1 MRRKIVSSLLCM
13 MMMCTVCT
21 PTYADDSVTATTS
34 SAATEVVT
42 TESTAEAA
50 TTTTE
55 QKSVKKDNKKTKQTK
70 TKKSEKE
77 KKKTK
82 TKKSKEKKKD
92 SKKDKEKKTKKSNKK
107 DSSFVQAAPKKKITF
122 VVKKT
127 QGQLEKL
134 AKEKRDAAAQ
144 IKIKRSE
151 KKSYQKKLQLIQ
163 NFYDQWTYGA
173 FIGIQTSS
181 DQSLNN
187 LNDPADQMIQNLEKD
202 LNDQELQES
211 AMNYHFGL
219 QDQKN
224 ILLMMDSQDS
234 FDLQPIIEKKKE
246 SYQSST
252 QEIDQTIK
260 DLKISIQVADH
271 SMKLIEKKKSIVFDP
286 MDLLK
291 KSNLTKDK
299 AKKILKGTALEDCS
313 DYFIECEEKYGVNA
327 IGIMAIAV
335 HESAWGT
342 SRRAQEDHNLTGYGV
357 YSDSAKGINAPSKEE
372 NLLMTA
378 KLLKESY
385 LTKSGS
391 HYKGTSLMAVN
402 ESYCTSGDWAINVT
416 THAYTLMDRL

>member
-1 MRRKIVSSLLCM
+1 MRRKLVSSLLCM

-21 PTYADDSVTATTS
+21 PAYADEAVTADTSVT
-34 SAATEVVT
+34 TEVAT
-42 TESTAEAA
+42 TESTTATV
-50 TTTTE
+50 TTTAA
-55 QKSVKKDNKKTKQTK
+55 QKKVQKIDKKAKKTN
-70 TKKSEKE
+70 TKK
-77 KKKTK
+77 KKKK
-82 TKKSKEKKKD
+82 ASKN
-92 SKKDKEKKTKKSNKK
+92 SNKK
-107 DSSFVQAAPKKKITF
+107 DSSFVQEAPKKKITF

-134 AKEKRDAAAQ
+134 VKEKRAAADQ
-144 IKIKRSE
+144 IKEKKSE
-151 KKSYQKKLQLIQ
+151 KKEYQEKLQKIQ
-163 NFYDQWTYGA
+163 NFYTQWNYGSY
-173 FIGIQTSS
+173 IGIQTSS
-181 DQSLNN
+181 DQSLDN
-187 LNDPADQMIQNLEKD
+187 LNDPADQTIKQLADN
-202 LNDQELQES
+202 LNDTGLIQAS
-211 AMNYHFGL
+211 MNYHFGL

-224 ILLMMDSQDS
+224 ILIMMDSQDS
-234 FDLQPIIEKKKE
+234 IDLQPIIEKKKE
-246 SYQSST
+246 SYQSSI
-252 QEIDQTIK
+252 QSIDHKIR
-260 DLKISIQVADH
+260 DLKTSIQVADH
-271 SMKLIEKKKSIVFDP
+271 SMKLIENKKSIVFDP
-286 MDLLK
+286 MNLLK

-327 IGIMAIAV
+327 IGVMAIAV

-385 LTKSGS
+385 LTRSGS

>member
-1 MRRKIVSSLLCM
+1 MRRKLVSSLLCM

-21 PTYADDSVTATTS
+21 PAYADEAVTADTSVT
-34 SAATEVVT
+34 TEVAT
-42 TESTAEAA
+42 TESTTATVTTAA
-50 TTTTE
+50 A
-55 QKSVKKDNKKTKQTK
+55 QKKVQKIDKKAKKTN
-70 TKKSEKE
+70 TKK
-77 KKKTK
+77 KKKK
-82 TKKSKEKKKD
+82 ASKN
-92 SKKDKEKKTKKSNKK
+92 SNKK
-107 DSSFVQAAPKKKITF
+107 DSSFVQEAPKKKITF

-134 AKEKRDAAAQ
+134 VKEKRAAADQ
-144 IKIKRSE
+144 IKEKKSE
-151 KKSYQKKLQLIQ
+151 KKEYQEKLQKIQ
-163 NFYDQWTYGA
+163 NFYTQWNYGSY
-173 FIGIQTSS
+173 IGIQTSS
-181 DQSLNN
+181 DQSLDN
-187 LNDPADQMIQNLEKD
+187 LNDPADQTIKQLADN
-202 LNDQELQES
+202 LNDTGLIQAS
-211 AMNYHFGL
+211 MNYHFGL

-224 ILLMMDSQDS
+224 ILIMMDSQDS
-234 FDLQPIIEKKKE
+234 IDLQPIIEKKKE
-246 SYQSST
+246 SYQSSI
-252 QEIDQTIK
+252 QSIDQKIR
-260 DLKISIQVADH
+260 DLKTSIQVADH
-271 SMKLIEKKKSIVFDP
+271 SMKLIENKKSIVFDP
-286 MDLLK
+286 MNLLK

-327 IGIMAIAV
+327 IGVMAIAV

-385 LTKSGS
+385 LTRSGS

>member
-1 MRRKIVSSLLCM
+1 MRRKLVSSLLCM

-21 PTYADDSVTATTS
+21 PAYADEAVTADTSVT
-34 SAATEVVT
+34 TEVAT
-42 TESTAEAA
+42 TESTTATI
-50 TTTTE
+50 TTTAA
-55 QKSVKKDNKKTKQTK
+55 QKKVQKIDKKAKKTN
-70 TKKSEKE
+70 TKK
-77 KKKTK
+77 KKKK
-82 TKKSKEKKKD
+82 ASKN
-92 SKKDKEKKTKKSNKK
+92 SNKK
-107 DSSFVQAAPKKKITF
+107 DSSFVQEAPKKKITF

-134 AKEKRDAAAQ
+134 VKEKRAAADQ
-144 IKIKRSE
+144 IKEKKSE
-151 KKSYQKKLQLIQ
+151 KKEYQEKLQKIQ
-163 NFYDQWTYGA
+163 DFYTQWNYGSY
-173 FIGIQTSS
+173 IGIQTSS
-181 DQSLNN
+181 DQSLDN
-187 LNDPADQMIQNLEKD
+187 LNDLADQTIKQLADN
-202 LNDQELQES
+202 LNDTELIQAS
-211 AMNYHFGL
+211 MDYHFGL

-224 ILLMMDSQDS
+224 ILIMMDSQDS
-234 FDLQPIIEKKKE
+234 MDLQPIIEKKKE
-246 SYQSST
+246 SYQSSI
-252 QEIDQTIK
+252 QSIDQKIRN
-260 DLKISIQVADH
+260 LKTSIQVADH
-271 SMKLIEKKKSIVFDP
+271 SMKLIENKKSIVFDP
-286 MDLLK
+286 MNLLK

-327 IGIMAIAV
+327 IGVMAIAV

-385 LTKSGS
+385 LTKSGN

>member
-1 MRRKIVSSLLCM
+1 MRRKLVSSLLCM

-21 PTYADDSVTATTS
+21 PAYADETVTADTSVTTEV
-34 SAATEVVT
+34 AATESTTATVT
-42 TESTAEAA
+42 TTAA
-50 TTTTE
+50 
-55 QKSVKKDNKKTKQTK
+55 QKKVQKLDKKAKKTN
-70 TKKSEKE
+70 TKK
-77 KKKTK
+77 KKKK
-82 TKKSKEKKKD
+82 ANTKKSK
-92 SKKDKEKKTKKSNKK
+92 KEKKNSKEKKSSKNSNKK
-107 DSSFVQAAPKKKITF
+107 DSSFVQEAPKKKITF

-134 AKEKRDAAAQ
+134 AKEKRAAAEQ
-144 IKIKRSE
+144 IKEKKSE
-151 KKSYQKKLQLIQ
+151 KKGYQEKLQMIQ
-163 NFYDQWTYGA
+163 DFYTQWNYGSY
-173 FIGIQTSS
+173 IGIQTSS
-181 DQSLNN
+181 DQSLDN
-187 LNDPADQMIQNLEKD
+187 LNDLADQTIKQLADN
-202 LNDQELQES
+202 LNDTELIQTS
-211 AMNYHFGL
+211 MDYHFGL

-224 ILLMMDSQDS
+224 ILIMMDSQDS
-234 FDLQPIIEKKKE
+234 MDLQPIIEKKKE
-246 SYQSST
+246 SYQSSI
-252 QEIDQTIK
+252 QSIDQKIR
-260 DLKISIQVADH
+260 DLKTSIQVADH
-271 SMKLIEKKKSIVFDP
+271 SMKLIENKKSIVFDP
-286 MDLLK
+286 MNLLK

-327 IGIMAIAV
+327 IGVMAIAV

-391 HYKGTSLMAVN
+391 HYKGSSLMAVN

>member
-1 MRRKIVSSLLCM
+1 MRRKLVSSLLCM

-21 PTYADDSVTATTS
+21 PAYADEAVTADTSVT
-34 SAATEVVT
+34 TEVAT
-42 TESTAEAA
+42 TESTTATV
-50 TTTTE
+50 TTTAA
-55 QKSVKKDNKKTKQTK
+55 QKKVQKIDKKAKKTN
-70 TKKSEKE
+70 TKK
-77 KKKTK
+77 KKKK
-82 TKKSKEKKKD
+82 ASKN
-92 SKKDKEKKTKKSNKK
+92 SNKK
-107 DSSFVQAAPKKKITF
+107 DSSFVQEAPKKKITF

-134 AKEKRDAAAQ
+134 VKEKRAAADQ
-144 IKIKRSE
+144 IKEKKSE
-151 KKSYQKKLQLIQ
+151 KKEYQEKLQKIQ
-163 NFYDQWTYGA
+163 NFYTQWNYGSY
-173 FIGIQTSS
+173 IGIQTSS
-181 DQSLNN
+181 DQSLDN
-187 LNDPADQMIQNLEKD
+187 LNDSADQTIKQLADN
-202 LNDQELQES
+202 LNDTGLIQAS
-211 AMNYHFGL
+211 MNYHFGL

-224 ILLMMDSQDS
+224 ILIMMDSQDS
-234 FDLQPIIEKKKE
+234 IDLQPIIEKKKE
-246 SYQSST
+246 SYQSSI
-252 QEIDQTIK
+252 QSIDQKIR
-260 DLKISIQVADH
+260 DLKTSIQVADH
-271 SMKLIEKKKSIVFDP
+271 SMKLIENKKSIVFDP
-286 MDLLK
+286 MNLLK

-327 IGIMAIAV
+327 IGVMAIAV

-385 LTKSGS
+385 LTRSGS

>member
-1 MRRKIVSSLLCM
+1 MRRKLVSSLLCM

-21 PTYADDSVTATTS
+21 PAYADEVVTADTSVT
-34 SAATEVVT
+34 TEVAT
-42 TESTAEAA
+42 TESTTATV
-50 TTTTE
+50 TTTAA
-55 QKSVKKDNKKTKQTK
+55 QKKVQKIDKKAKKTN
-70 TKKSEKE
+70 TKK
-77 KKKTK
+77 KKKK
-82 TKKSKEKKKD
+82 ASKN
-92 SKKDKEKKTKKSNKK
+92 SNKK
-107 DSSFVQAAPKKKITF
+107 DSSFVQEAPKKKITF

-134 AKEKRDAAAQ
+134 VKEKRAAADQ
-144 IKIKRSE
+144 IKEKKSE
-151 KKSYQKKLQLIQ
+151 KKEYQEKLQKIQ
-163 NFYDQWTYGA
+163 NFYTQWNYGSY
-173 FIGIQTSS
+173 IGIQTSS
-181 DQSLNN
+181 DQSLDN
-187 LNDPADQMIQNLEKD
+187 LNDPADQTIKQLADN
-202 LNDQELQES
+202 LNDTGLIQAS
-211 AMNYHFGL
+211 MNYHFGL

-224 ILLMMDSQDS
+224 ILIMMDSQDS
-234 FDLQPIIEKKKE
+234 IDLQPIIEKKKE
-246 SYQSST
+246 SYQSSI
-252 QEIDQTIK
+252 QSIDQKIR
-260 DLKISIQVADH
+260 DLKTSIQVADH
-271 SMKLIEKKKSIVFDP
+271 SMKLIENKKSIVFDP
-286 MDLLK
+286 MNLLK

-327 IGIMAIAV
+327 IGVMAIAV

-385 LTKSGS
+385 LTRSGS

>member
-1 MRRKIVSSLLCM
+1 MRRKLVSSLLCM

-21 PTYADDSVTATTS
+21 PAYADEAVTADTSVT
-34 SAATEVVT
+34 TEVAT
-42 TESTAEAA
+42 TESTTATV
-50 TTTTE
+50 TTTAA
-55 QKSVKKDNKKTKQTK
+55 QKKVQKIDKKAKKTN
-70 TKKSEKE
+70 TKK
-77 KKKTK
+77 KKKK
-82 TKKSKEKKKD
+82 ASKN
-92 SKKDKEKKTKKSNKK
+92 SNKK
-107 DSSFVQAAPKKKITF
+107 DSSFVKEAPKKKITF

-134 AKEKRDAAAQ
+134 VKEKRAAADQ
-144 IKIKRSE
+144 IKEKKSE
-151 KKSYQKKLQLIQ
+151 KKEYQEKLQKIQ
-163 NFYDQWTYGA
+163 NFYTQWNYGSY
-173 FIGIQTSS
+173 IGIQTSS
-181 DQSLNN
+181 DQSLDN
-187 LNDPADQMIQNLEKD
+187 LNDPADQTIKQLADN
-202 LNDQELQES
+202 LNDTGLIQAS
-211 AMNYHFGL
+211 MNYHFGL

-224 ILLMMDSQDS
+224 ILIMMDSQDS
-234 FDLQPIIEKKKE
+234 IDLQPIIEKKKE
-246 SYQSST
+246 SYQSSI
-252 QEIDQTIK
+252 QSIDQKIR
-260 DLKISIQVADH
+260 DLKTSIQVADH
-271 SMKLIEKKKSIVFDP
+271 SMKLIENKKSIVFDP
-286 MDLLK
+286 MNLLK

-327 IGIMAIAV
+327 IGVMAIAV

-385 LTKSGS
+385 LTRSGS

>member
-1 MRRKIVSSLLCM
+1 MRRKLVSSLLCM

-21 PTYADDSVTATTS
+21 PAYADEAVTADTSVT
-34 SAATEVVT
+34 TEVAT
-42 TESTAEAA
+42 TESTTATV
-50 TTTTE
+50 TTTAA
-55 QKSVKKDNKKTKQTK
+55 QKKVQKIDKKAKKTN
-70 TKKSEKE
+70 TKKKI
-77 KKKTK
+77 KKA
-82 TKKSKEKKKD
+82 SKN
-92 SKKDKEKKTKKSNKK
+92 SNKK
-107 DSSFVQAAPKKKITF
+107 DSSFVQEAPKKKITF

-134 AKEKRDAAAQ
+134 VKEKRAAADQ
-144 IKIKRSE
+144 IKEKKSE
-151 KKSYQKKLQLIQ
+151 KKEYQEKLQKIQ
-163 NFYDQWTYGA
+163 NFYTQWNYGSY
-173 FIGIQTSS
+173 IGIQTSS
-181 DQSLNN
+181 DQSLDN
-187 LNDPADQMIQNLEKD
+187 LNDPADQTIKQLADN
-202 LNDQELQES
+202 LNDTGLIQAS
-211 AMNYHFGL
+211 MNYHFGL

-224 ILLMMDSQDS
+224 ILIMMDSQDS
-234 FDLQPIIEKKKE
+234 IDLQPIIEKKKE
-246 SYQSST
+246 SYQSSI
-252 QEIDQTIK
+252 QSIDQKIR
-260 DLKISIQVADH
+260 DLKTSIQVADH
-271 SMKLIEKKKSIVFDP
+271 SMKLIENKKSIVFDP
-286 MDLLK
+286 MNLLK

-327 IGIMAIAV
+327 IGVMAIAV

-385 LTKSGS
+385 LTRSGS

>member
-1 MRRKIVSSLLCM
+1 MRRKLVSSLLCM

-21 PTYADDSVTATTS
+21 PAYADEAVTADTSVT
-34 SAATEVVT
+34 TEVAT
-42 TESTAEAA
+42 TESTTATV
-50 TTTTE
+50 TTTAA
-55 QKSVKKDNKKTKQTK
+55 QKKVQKIDKKAKKTN
-70 TKKSEKE
+70 TKK
-77 KKKTK
+77 KKKK
-82 TKKSKEKKKD
+82 ASKN
-92 SKKDKEKKTKKSNKK
+92 SNKK
-107 DSSFVQAAPKKKITF
+107 DSSFVQEAPKKKITF

-134 AKEKRDAAAQ
+134 VKEKRAAADQ
-144 IKIKRSE
+144 IKE
-151 KKSYQKKLQLIQ
+151 KKIRGKEYQEKLQKIQ
-163 NFYDQWTYGA
+163 NFYTQWNYGSY
-173 FIGIQTSS
+173 IGIQTSS
-181 DQSLNN
+181 DQSLDN
-187 LNDPADQMIQNLEKD
+187 LNDPADQTIKQLADN
-202 LNDQELQES
+202 LNDTGLIQAS
-211 AMNYHFGL
+211 MNYHFGL

-224 ILLMMDSQDS
+224 ILIMMDSQDS
-234 FDLQPIIEKKKE
+234 IDLQPIIEKKKE
-246 SYQSST
+246 SYQSSI
-252 QEIDQTIK
+252 QSIDQKIR
-260 DLKISIQVADH
+260 DLKTSIQVADH
-271 SMKLIEKKKSIVFDP
+271 SMKLIENKKSIVFDP
-286 MDLLK
+286 MNLLK

-327 IGIMAIAV
+327 IGVMAIAV

-385 LTKSGS
+385 LTRSGS

>member
-1 MRRKIVSSLLCM
+1 MRRKLVSSLLCM

-21 PTYADDSVTATTS
+21 PAYADEAVTADTSVT
-34 SAATEVVT
+34 TEVAT
-42 TESTAEAA
+42 TESTTATV
-50 TTTTE
+50 TTTAA
-55 QKSVKKDNKKTKQTK
+55 QKKVQKIDKKAKKTN
-70 TKKSEKE
+70 TKK
-77 KKKTK
+77 KKKK
-82 TKKSKEKKKD
+82 ASKN
-92 SKKDKEKKTKKSNKK
+92 SNKK
-107 DSSFVQAAPKKKITF
+107 DSSFVQEAQKKKITF

-134 AKEKRDAAAQ
+134 VKEKRAAADQ
-144 IKIKRSE
+144 IKEKKSE
-151 KKSYQKKLQLIQ
+151 KKEYQEKLQKIQ
-163 NFYDQWTYGA
+163 NFYTQWNYGSY
-173 FIGIQTSS
+173 IGIQTSS
-181 DQSLNN
+181 DQSLDN
-187 LNDPADQMIQNLEKD
+187 LNDPADQTIKQLADN
-202 LNDQELQES
+202 LNDTGLIQAS
-211 AMNYHFGL
+211 MNYHFGL

-224 ILLMMDSQDS
+224 ILIMMDSQDS
-234 FDLQPIIEKKKE
+234 IDLQPIIEKKKE
-246 SYQSST
+246 SYQSSI
-252 QEIDQTIK
+252 QSIDQKIR
-260 DLKISIQVADH
+260 DLKTSIQVADH
-271 SMKLIEKKKSIVFDP
+271 SMKLIENKKSIVFDP
-286 MDLLK
+286 MNLLK

-327 IGIMAIAV
+327 IGVMAIAV

-385 LTKSGS
+385 LTRSGS

>member
-1 MRRKIVSSLLCM
+1 MRRKLVSSLLCM

-21 PTYADDSVTATTS
+21 PEYADEAVTADTSVT
-34 SAATEVVT
+34 TEVAT
-42 TESTAEAA
+42 TESTTATV
-50 TTTTE
+50 TTTAA
-55 QKSVKKDNKKTKQTK
+55 QKKVQKIDKKAKKTN
-70 TKKSEKE
+70 TKK
-77 KKKTK
+77 KKKK
-82 TKKSKEKKKD
+82 ASKN
-92 SKKDKEKKTKKSNKK
+92 SNKK
-107 DSSFVQAAPKKKITF
+107 DSSFVQEAPKKKITF

-134 AKEKRDAAAQ
+134 VKEKRAAADQ
-144 IKIKRSE
+144 IKEKKSE
-151 KKSYQKKLQLIQ
+151 KKEYQEKLQKIQ
-163 NFYDQWTYGA
+163 NFYTQWNYGSY
-173 FIGIQTSS
+173 IGIQTSS
-181 DQSLNN
+181 DQSLDN
-187 LNDPADQMIQNLEKD
+187 LNDPADQTIKQLADN
-202 LNDQELQES
+202 LNDTGLIQAS
-211 AMNYHFGL
+211 MNYHFGL

-224 ILLMMDSQDS
+224 ILIMMDSQDS
-234 FDLQPIIEKKKE
+234 IDLQPIIEKKKE
-246 SYQSST
+246 SYQSSI
-252 QEIDQTIK
+252 QSIDQKIR
-260 DLKISIQVADH
+260 DLKTSIQVADH
-271 SMKLIEKKKSIVFDP
+271 SMKLIENKKSIVFDP
-286 MDLLK
+286 MNLLK

-327 IGIMAIAV
+327 IGVMAIAV

-385 LTKSGS
+385 LTRSGS

>member
-1 MRRKIVSSLLCM
+1 MRRKLVSSLLCM

-21 PTYADDSVTATTS
+21 PAYADEAVTADTSVTTEV
-34 SAATEVVT
+34 AATESTTAAVT
-42 TESTAEAA
+42 TTAA
-50 TTTTE
+50 
-55 QKSVKKDNKKTKQTK
+55 QKKVQKIDKKTNI
-70 TKKSEKE
+70 KKK
-77 KKKTK
+77 KKKTNA
-82 TKKSKEKKKD
+82 KK
-92 SKKDKEKKTKKSNKK
+92 SKKDKKNSKKKKASKNSNKK
-107 DSSFVQAAPKKKITF
+107 DSSFVQEAPKKKITF

-127 QGQLEKL
+127 QGQLERL
-134 AKEKRDAAAQ
+134 AKEKRAAAKQ
-144 IKIKRSE
+144 IKEKKSE
-151 KKSYQKKLQLIQ
+151 KKEYQEKLQIIQ
-163 NFYDQWTYGA
+163 DFYTQWNYGSY
-173 FIGIQTSS
+173 IGIQTSS
-181 DQSLNN
+181 DQSLDN
-187 LNDPADQMIQNLEKD
+187 LNDPADQIIKQLADN
-202 LNDQELQES
+202 LNDTELIQAS
-211 AMNYHFGL
+211 MNYHFGL

-224 ILLMMDSQDS
+224 ILIMMDSQDS
-234 FDLQPIIEKKKE
+234 IDLQPIIEKKKA
-246 SYQSST
+246 SYQSSI
-252 QEIDQTIK
+252 QSIDQKIR
-260 DLKISIQVADH
+260 DLKTSIQVADH
-271 SMKLIEKKKSIVFDP
+271 SMKLIDNKISIVFDP
-286 MDLLK
+286 MNLLK

>member
-1 MRRKIVSSLLCM
+1 MRRKLVSSLLCM

-21 PTYADDSVTATTS
+21 PAYADEAVTADTSVT
-34 SAATEVVT
+34 TEVAT
-42 TESTAEAA
+42 TESTTATV
-50 TTTTE
+50 TTTAA
-55 QKSVKKDNKKTKQTK
+55 QKKVQKIDKKAKKTN
-70 TKKSEKE
+70 TKK
-77 KKKTK
+77 KKKK
-82 TKKSKEKKKD
+82 ASKN
-92 SKKDKEKKTKKSNKK
+92 SNKK
-107 DSSFVQAAPKKKITF
+107 DSSFVQEAPKKKITF

-134 AKEKRDAAAQ
+134 VKEKRAAADQ
-144 IKIKRSE
+144 IKEKKSE
-151 KKSYQKKLQLIQ
+151 KKEYQEKLQKIQ
-163 NFYDQWTYGA
+163 NFYTQWNYGSY
-173 FIGIQTSS
+173 IGIQTSS
-181 DQSLNN
+181 DQSLDN
-187 LNDPADQMIQNLEKD
+187 LNDPADQTIKQLADN
-202 LNDQELQES
+202 LNDTGLIQAS
-211 AMNYHFGL
+211 MNYHFGL

-224 ILLMMDSQDS
+224 ILIMMDSQDS
-234 FDLQPIIEKKKE
+234 IDLQPIIEKKKE
-246 SYQSST
+246 SYQSSI
-252 QEIDQTIK
+252 QSIDQKIR
-260 DLKISIQVADH
+260 DLKTSIQVSDH
-271 SMKLIEKKKSIVFDP
+271 SMKLIENKKSIVFDP
-286 MDLLK
+286 MNLLK

-327 IGIMAIAV
+327 IGVMAIAV

-385 LTKSGS
+385 LTRSGS

-416 THAYTLMDRL
+416 THAYTLMNRL

>member
-1 MRRKIVSSLLCM
+1 MRRKLVSSLLCM

-21 PTYADDSVTATTS
+21 PAYADEAVTADTSVT
-34 SAATEVVT
+34 TEVAT
-42 TESTAEAA
+42 TESTTATV
-50 TTTTE
+50 TTTAA
-55 QKSVKKDNKKTKQTK
+55 QKKVQKIDKKAKKTN
-70 TKKSEKE
+70 TKK
-77 KKKTK
+77 KKKK
-82 TKKSKEKKKD
+82 ASKN
-92 SKKDKEKKTKKSNKK
+92 SNKK
-107 DSSFVQAAPKKKITF
+107 DSSFVQEAPKKKITF

-134 AKEKRDAAAQ
+134 VKEKRAAADQ
-144 IKIKRSE
+144 IKEKKSE
-151 KKSYQKKLQLIQ
+151 KKEYQEKLQKIQ
-163 NFYDQWTYGA
+163 NFYTQWNYGSY
-173 FIGIQTSS
+173 IGIQTSS
-181 DQSLNN
+181 DQSLDN
-187 LNDPADQMIQNLEKD
+187 LNDPADQTIKQLADN
-202 LNDQELQES
+202 LNDTGLIQAS
-211 AMNYHFGL
+211 MNYHFGL

-224 ILLMMDSQDS
+224 ILIMMDSQDS
-234 FDLQPIIEKKKE
+234 IDLQPIIEKKKE
-246 SYQSST
+246 SYQSSI
-252 QEIDQTIK
+252 QSIDQKIR
-260 DLKISIQVADH
+260 DLKTSIQVADH
-271 SMKLIEKKKSIVFDP
+271 SMKLIENKKSIVFDP
-286 MDLLK
+286 MNLLK

-327 IGIMAIAV
+327 IGVMAIAV

-385 LTKSGS
+385 LTRSGN

>member
-1 MRRKIVSSLLCM
+1 MRRKLVSSLLCM

-21 PTYADDSVTATTS
+21 PAYADEAVTADTSVT
-34 SAATEVVT
+34 TEVAT
-42 TESTAEAA
+42 TESTTATV
-50 TTTTE
+50 TTTAA
-55 QKSVKKDNKKTKQTK
+55 QKKVQKLDKKAKKTN
-70 TKKSEKE
+70 TKK
-77 KKKTK
+77 KKKK
-82 TKKSKEKKKD
+82 ASKN
-92 SKKDKEKKTKKSNKK
+92 SNKK
-107 DSSFVQAAPKKKITF
+107 DSSFVQEAPKKKITF

-134 AKEKRDAAAQ
+134 VKEKRAAADQ
-144 IKIKRSE
+144 IKEKKSE
-151 KKSYQKKLQLIQ
+151 KKEYQEKLQKIQ
-163 NFYDQWTYGA
+163 NFYTQWNYGSY
-173 FIGIQTSS
+173 IGIQTSS
-181 DQSLNN
+181 DQSLDN
-187 LNDPADQMIQNLEKD
+187 LNDPADQTIKQLADN
-202 LNDQELQES
+202 LNDTGLIQAS
-211 AMNYHFGL
+211 MNYHFGL

-224 ILLMMDSQDS
+224 ILIMMDSQDS
-234 FDLQPIIEKKKE
+234 IDLQPIIEKKKE
-246 SYQSST
+246 SYQSSI
-252 QEIDQTIK
+252 QSIDQKIR
-260 DLKISIQVADH
+260 DLKTSIQVADH
-271 SMKLIEKKKSIVFDP
+271 SMKLIENKKSIVFDP
-286 MDLLK
+286 MNLLK

-327 IGIMAIAV
+327 IGVMAIAV

-385 LTKSGS
+385 LTRSGS

>member
-1 MRRKIVSSLLCM
+1 MRRKLVSSLLCM

-21 PTYADDSVTATTS
+21 PAYADEAVTADTSVT
-34 SAATEVVT
+34 TEVAT
-42 TESTAEAA
+42 TESTTATV
-50 TTTTE
+50 TTTAA
-55 QKSVKKDNKKTKQTK
+55 QKKVQKIDKKAKKTN
-70 TKKSEKE
+70 TKK
-77 KKKTK
+77 KKKK
-82 TKKSKEKKKD
+82 ASKN
-92 SKKDKEKKTKKSNKK
+92 SNKK
-107 DSSFVQAAPKKKITF
+107 DSSFVQEAPKKKITF

-134 AKEKRDAAAQ
+134 VKEKRAAADQ
-144 IKIKRSE
+144 IKEKKSE
-151 KKSYQKKLQLIQ
+151 KKEYQEKLQKIQ
-163 NFYDQWTYGA
+163 DFYTQWNYGSY
-173 FIGIQTSS
+173 IGIQTSS
-181 DQSLNN
+181 DQSLDN
-187 LNDPADQMIQNLEKD
+187 LNDLADQTIKQLADN
-202 LNDQELQES
+202 LNDTELIQAS
-211 AMNYHFGL
+211 MDYHFGL

-224 ILLMMDSQDS
+224 ILIMMDSQDS
-234 FDLQPIIEKKKE
+234 MDLQPIIEKKKE
-246 SYQSST
+246 SYQSSI
-252 QEIDQTIK
+252 QSIDQKIRN
-260 DLKISIQVADH
+260 LKTSIQVADH
-271 SMKLIEKKKSIVFDP
+271 SMKLIENKKSIVFDP
-286 MDLLK
+286 MNLLK

-327 IGIMAIAV
+327 IGVMAIAV
-335 HESAWGT
+335 HESALGT

-385 LTKSGS
+385 LTKSGN

>member
-1 MRRKIVSSLLCM
+1 MRRKLVSSLLCM

-21 PTYADDSVTATTS
+21 PAYADEAVTADTSVT
-34 SAATEVVT
+34 TEVAT
-42 TESTAEAA
+42 TESTTATV
-50 TTTTE
+50 TTTAA
-55 QKSVKKDNKKTKQTK
+55 QKKVQKIDKKAKKTN
-70 TKKSEKE
+70 TKK
-77 KKKTK
+77 KKKK
-82 TKKSKEKKKD
+82 ASKN
-92 SKKDKEKKTKKSNKK
+92 SNKK
-107 DSSFVQAAPKKKITF
+107 DSSFVQEAPKKKITF

-134 AKEKRDAAAQ
+134 VKGKRAAANQIKEK
-144 IKIKRSE
+144 KSE
-151 KKSYQKKLQLIQ
+151 KKEYQEKLQKIQ
-163 NFYDQWTYGA
+163 NFYTQWNYGSY
-173 FIGIQTSS
+173 IGIQTSS
-181 DQSLNN
+181 DQSLDN
-187 LNDPADQMIQNLEKD
+187 LNDPADQTIKQLADN
-202 LNDQELQES
+202 LNDTGLIQAS
-211 AMNYHFGL
+211 MNYHFGL

-224 ILLMMDSQDS
+224 ILIMMDSQDS
-234 FDLQPIIEKKKE
+234 IDLQPIIEKKKE
-246 SYQSST
+246 SYQSSI
-252 QEIDQTIK
+252 QSIDQKIR
-260 DLKISIQVADH
+260 DLKTSIQVADH
-271 SMKLIEKKKSIVFDP
+271 SMKLIENKKSIVFDP
-286 MDLLK
+286 MNLLK

-327 IGIMAIAV
+327 IGVMAIAV

-385 LTKSGS
+385 LTRSGS

>member
-1 MRRKIVSSLLCM
+1 MRRKLVSSLLCM
-13 MMMCTVCT
+13 MMCTVCT
-21 PTYADDSVTATTS
+21 PAYADEAVTADTSVT
-34 SAATEVVT
+34 TEVAT
-42 TESTAEAA
+42 TESTTATV
-50 TTTTE
+50 TTTAA
-55 QKSVKKDNKKTKQTK
+55 QKKVQKIDKKAKKTN
-70 TKKSEKE
+70 TKK
-77 KKKTK
+77 KKKK
-82 TKKSKEKKKD
+82 ASKN
-92 SKKDKEKKTKKSNKK
+92 SNKK
-107 DSSFVQAAPKKKITF
+107 DSSFVQEAPKKKITF

-134 AKEKRDAAAQ
+134 VKEKRAAADQ
-144 IKIKRSE
+144 IKEKKSE
-151 KKSYQKKLQLIQ
+151 KKEYQEKLQKIQ
-163 NFYDQWTYGA
+163 NFYTQWNYGSY
-173 FIGIQTSS
+173 IGIQTSS
-181 DQSLNN
+181 DQSLDN
-187 LNDPADQMIQNLEKD
+187 LNDPADQTIKQLADN
-202 LNDQELQES
+202 LNDTGLIQAS
-211 AMNYHFGL
+211 MNYHFGL

-224 ILLMMDSQDS
+224 ILIMMDSQDS
-234 FDLQPIIEKKKE
+234 IDLQPIIEKKKE
-246 SYQSST
+246 SYQSSI
-252 QEIDQTIK
+252 QSIDQKIR
-260 DLKISIQVADH
+260 DLKTSIQVADH
-271 SMKLIEKKKSIVFDP
+271 SMKLIENKKSIVFDP
-286 MDLLK
+286 MNLLK

-327 IGIMAIAV
+327 IGVMAIAV

-385 LTKSGS
+385 LTRSGS

>member
-1 MRRKIVSSLLCM
+1 MRRKLVSSLLCM

-21 PTYADDSVTATTS
+21 PAYADEAVTADTSVT
-34 SAATEVVT
+34 TEVAT
-42 TESTAEAA
+42 TESTTATV
-50 TTTTE
+50 TTTAA
-55 QKSVKKDNKKTKQTK
+55 QKKVQKIDKKAKKTN
-70 TKKSEKE
+70 TKK
-77 KKKTK
+77 KKKK
-82 TKKSKEKKKD
+82 ASKN
-92 SKKDKEKKTKKSNKK
+92 SNKK
-107 DSSFVQAAPKKKITF
+107 DSSFVQEAPKKKITF

-134 AKEKRDAAAQ
+134 VKEKRAAADQ
-144 IKIKRSE
+144 IKEKKSE
-151 KKSYQKKLQLIQ
+151 KKEYQEKLQKIQ
-163 NFYDQWTYGA
+163 NFYTQWNYGSY
-173 FIGIQTSS
+173 IGIQTSS
-181 DQSLNN
+181 DQSLDN
-187 LNDPADQMIQNLEKD
+187 LNDPADQTIKQLADN
-202 LNDQELQES
+202 LNDTGLIQAS
-211 AMNYHFGL
+211 MNYHFGL

-224 ILLMMDSQDS
+224 ILIMMDSQDS
-234 FDLQPIIEKKKE
+234 IDLQPIIEKKKE
-246 SYQSST
+246 SYQSSI
-252 QEIDQTIK
+252 QSIDQKIR
-260 DLKISIQVADH
+260 DLKTSIQVADH
-271 SMKLIEKKKSIVFDP
+271 SMKLIENKKSIVFDP
-286 MDLLK
+286 MNLLK

-327 IGIMAIAV
+327 IGVMAIAV
-335 HESAWGT
+335 HERAWGT

-385 LTKSGS
+385 LTRSGS

>member
-1 MRRKIVSSLLCM
+1 MRRKLVSSLLCM

-21 PTYADDSVTATTS
+21 PAYADEAVTADTSVT
-34 SAATEVVT
+34 TEVAT
-42 TESTAEAA
+42 TESTTATV
-50 TTTTE
+50 TTTAA
-55 QKSVKKDNKKTKQTK
+55 QKKVQKIDKKAKKTN
-70 TKKSEKE
+70 TKK
-77 KKKTK
+77 KKKK
-82 TKKSKEKKKD
+82 ASKN
-92 SKKDKEKKTKKSNKK
+92 SNKK
-107 DSSFVQAAPKKKITF
+107 DSSFVQEAPKKKITF

-134 AKEKRDAAAQ
+134 VKEKRAAADQ
-144 IKIKRSE
+144 IKEKKSE
-151 KKSYQKKLQLIQ
+151 KKEYQEKLQKIQ
-163 NFYDQWTYGA
+163 NFYTQWNYGSY
-173 FIGIQTSS
+173 IGIQTSS
-181 DQSLNN
+181 DQSLDN
-187 LNDPADQMIQNLEKD
+187 LNDPADQTIKQLADN
-202 LNDQELQES
+202 LNDTGLIQAS
-211 AMNYHFGL
+211 MNYHFGL

-224 ILLMMDSQDS
+224 ILIMMDSQDS
-234 FDLQPIIEKKKE
+234 IDLQPIIEKKKE
-246 SYQSST
+246 SYQSSI
-252 QEIDQTIK
+252 QSIDQKIR
-260 DLKISIQVADH
+260 DLKTSIQVADH
-271 SMKLIEKKKSIVFDP
+271 SMKLIENKKSIVFDP
-286 MDLLK
+286 MNLLK

-342 SRRAQEDHNLTGYGV
+342 SRRALEDHNLTGYGV

>member
-1 MRRKIVSSLLCM
+1 MRRKLVSSLLCM

-21 PTYADDSVTATTS
+21 PAYADEAVTADTSVT
-34 SAATEVVT
+34 TEVAT
-42 TESTAEAA
+42 TESTTATV
-50 TTTTE
+50 TTTAA
-55 QKSVKKDNKKTKQTK
+55 QKKVQKIDKKAKKTN
-70 TKKSEKE
+70 TKK
-77 KKKTK
+77 KKKK
-82 TKKSKEKKKD
+82 ASKN
-92 SKKDKEKKTKKSNKK
+92 SNKK
-107 DSSFVQAAPKKKITF
+107 DSSFVQEAPKKKITF

-134 AKEKRDAAAQ
+134 VKEKRAAADQ
-144 IKIKRSE
+144 IKEKKSE
-151 KKSYQKKLQLIQ
+151 KKEYQEKLQKIQ
-163 NFYDQWTYGA
+163 NFYTQWNYGSY
-173 FIGIQTSS
+173 IGIQTSS
-181 DQSLNN
+181 DQSLDN
-187 LNDPADQMIQNLEKD
+187 LNDPADQTIKQLADN
-202 LNDQELQES
+202 LNDTGLIQAS
-211 AMNYHFGL
+211 MNYHFGL

-224 ILLMMDSQDS
+224 ILIMMDSQDS
-234 FDLQPIIEKKKE
+234 IDLQPIIEKKKE
-246 SYQSST
+246 SYQSSI
-252 QEIDQTIK
+252 QSIDQKIR
-260 DLKISIQVADH
+260 DLKTSIQVVDH
-271 SMKLIEKKKSIVFDP
+271 SMKLIENKKSIVFDP
-286 MDLLK
+286 MNLLK

-327 IGIMAIAV
+327 IGVMAIAV

-385 LTKSGS
+385 LTRSGS

>member
-1 MRRKIVSSLLCM
+1 MRRKLVSSLLCM

-21 PTYADDSVTATTS
+21 PAYADEAVTADTSVT
-34 SAATEVVT
+34 TEVAT
-42 TESTAEAA
+42 TESTTATV
-50 TTTTE
+50 TTTAA
-55 QKSVKKDNKKTKQTK
+55 QKKVQKVDKKAKQTK
-70 TKKSEKE
+70 TKKKKANTKKQKKE
-77 KKKTK
+77 KKN
-82 TKKSKEKKKD
+82 SKKK
-92 SKKDKEKKTKKSNKK
+92 KIPKNSNKK
-107 DSSFVQAAPKKKITF
+107 DSSFVQEAPKKKITF

-134 AKEKRDAAAQ
+134 VKEKRAAADQ
-144 IKIKRSE
+144 IKEKKSE
-151 KKSYQKKLQLIQ
+151 KKEYQEKLQKIQ
-163 NFYDQWTYGA
+163 NFYTQWNYGSY
-173 FIGIQTSS
+173 IGIQTSS
-181 DQSLNN
+181 DQSLDN
-187 LNDPADQMIQNLEKD
+187 LNDPADQTIKQLADN
-202 LNDQELQES
+202 LNDTGLIQAS
-211 AMNYHFGL
+211 MNYHFGL

-224 ILLMMDSQDS
+224 ILIMMDSQDS
-234 FDLQPIIEKKKE
+234 IDLQPIIEKKKK
-246 SYQSST
+246 SYQSSI
-252 QEIDQTIK
+252 QSIDQKIR
-260 DLKISIQVADH
+260 DLKTSIQVADH
-271 SMKLIEKKKSIVFDP
+271 SMKLIENKKSIVFDP
-286 MDLLK
+286 MNLLK

-327 IGIMAIAV
+327 IGVMAIAV

-385 LTKSGS
+385 LTRSGS

>member
-1 MRRKIVSSLLCM
+1 MRRKLVSSLLCM

-21 PTYADDSVTATTS
+21 PAYADEAVTADTSVT
-34 SAATEVVT
+34 TEVAT
-42 TESTAEAA
+42 TESTTATV
-50 TTTTE
+50 TTTAA
-55 QKSVKKDNKKTKQTK
+55 QKKVQKIDKKAKKTN
-70 TKKSEKE
+70 TKK
-77 KKKTK
+77 KKKK
-82 TKKSKEKKKD
+82 ASKN
-92 SKKDKEKKTKKSNKK
+92 SNKK
-107 DSSFVQAAPKKKITF
+107 DSSFVQEAPKKKITF

-134 AKEKRDAAAQ
+134 VKEKRAAADQ
-144 IKIKRSE
+144 IKEKKSE
-151 KKSYQKKLQLIQ
+151 KKEYQEKLQKIQ
-163 NFYDQWTYGA
+163 NFYTQWNYGSY
-173 FIGIQTSS
+173 IGIQTSS
-181 DQSLNN
+181 DQSLDN
-187 LNDPADQMIQNLEKD
+187 LNDPADQTIKQLADN
-202 LNDQELQES
+202 LNDTGLIQAS
-211 AMNYHFGL
+211 MNYHFGL

-224 ILLMMDSQDS
+224 ILIMMDSQDS
-234 FDLQPIIEKKKE
+234 IDLQPIIEKKKE
-246 SYQSST
+246 SYQSSI
-252 QEIDQTIK
+252 QSIDEKIR
-260 DLKISIQVADH
+260 DLKTSIQVADH
-271 SMKLIEKKKSIVFDP
+271 SMKLIENKKSIVFDP
-286 MDLLK
+286 MNLLK

-327 IGIMAIAV
+327 IGVMAIAV

-385 LTKSGS
+385 LTRSGS

>member
-1 MRRKIVSSLLCM
+1 MRRKLVSSLLCM

-21 PTYADDSVTATTS
+21 PAYADETVTADTSVT
-34 SAATEVVT
+34 TEVAA
-42 TESTAEAA
+42 TESTAAAA
-50 TTTTE
+50 TTTAA
-55 QKSVKKDNKKTKQTK
+55 QKKVQKVDKKAKQTK
-70 TKKSEKE
+70 TKKKKANTKKQKKE
-77 KKKTK
+77 KKKK
-82 TKKSKEKKKD
+82 APKN
-92 SKKDKEKKTKKSNKK
+92 SNKK
-107 DSSFVQAAPKKKITF
+107 DSSFVQEAPKKKITF

-134 AKEKRDAAAQ
+134 AKEKRDAADHV
-144 IKIKRSE
+144 KE
-151 KKSYQKKLQLIQ
+151 KKTEKKEYQEKLQMIQ
-163 NFYDQWTYGA
+163 DFYTQWNYGA
-173 FIGIQTSS
+173 YIGIQSSS
-181 DQSLNN
+181 DQSLDN
-187 LNDPADQMIQNLEKD
+187 LNDPADQTIKQLADN
-202 LNDQELQES
+202 LNDTELMQAS
-211 AMNYHFGL
+211 MNYHFGL

-224 ILLMMDSQDS
+224 ILIMMDSQDS
-234 FDLQPIIEKKKE
+234 IDLQPIIEKKKAF
-246 SYQSST
+246 YQSSIQSID
-252 QEIDQTIK
+252 QEIK
-260 DLKISIQVADH
+260 KLKTSIQVADH
-271 SMKLIEKKKSIVFDP
+271 SMKLIEKKKAIVFDP
-286 MDLLK
+286 MNLLK

-357 YSDSAKGINAPSKEE
+357 YSDSAKGINAPSKED

-385 LTKSGS
+385 LTRSGS

>member
-1 MRRKIVSSLLCM
+1 MRRKLVSSLLCM

-21 PTYADDSVTATTS
+21 PAYADEAVTADTSVT
-34 SAATEVVT
+34 TEVAT
-42 TESTAEAA
+42 TESTTATV
-50 TTTTE
+50 TTTAA
-55 QKSVKKDNKKTKQTK
+55 QKKVQKIDKKAKKTN
-70 TKKSEKE
+70 TKK
-77 KKKTK
+77 KKKK
-82 TKKSKEKKKD
+82 ASKN
-92 SKKDKEKKTKKSNKK
+92 SNKK
-107 DSSFVQAAPKKKITF
+107 DSSFVQEAPKKKITF

-134 AKEKRDAAAQ
+134 VKEKRAAADQ
-144 IKIKRSE
+144 IKEKKSE
-151 KKSYQKKLQLIQ
+151 KKEYQEKLQKIQ
-163 NFYDQWTYGA
+163 NFYTQWNYGSY
-173 FIGIQTSS
+173 IGIQTSS
-181 DQSLNN
+181 DQSLDN
-187 LNDPADQMIQNLEKD
+187 LNDPADQTIKQLADN
-202 LNDQELQES
+202 LNDTGLIQAS
-211 AMNYHFGL
+211 MNYHFGL

-224 ILLMMDSQDS
+224 ILIMMDSQDS
-234 FDLQPIIEKKKE
+234 IDLQPIIEKKKE
-246 SYQSST
+246 SYQSSI
-252 QEIDQTIK
+252 QSIDQKIR
-260 DLKISIQVADH
+260 DLKTSIQVADH
-271 SMKLIEKKKSIVFDP
+271 SMKLIENKKSIVFDP
-286 MDLLK
+286 MNLLK

-327 IGIMAIAV
+327 IGVMAIAV

-342 SRRAQEDHNLTGYGV
+342 SRRAQEDHNFTGYGV

-385 LTKSGS
+385 LTRSGS

>member
-1 MRRKIVSSLLCM
+1 MRRKLVSSLLCM

-21 PTYADDSVTATTS
+21 PAYADEAVTADISVT
-34 SAATEVVT
+34 TEVAT
-42 TESTAEAA
+42 TESTTATV
-50 TTTTE
+50 TTTAA
-55 QKSVKKDNKKTKQTK
+55 QKKVQKIDKKAKKTN
-70 TKKSEKE
+70 TKK
-77 KKKTK
+77 KKKK
-82 TKKSKEKKKD
+82 ASKN
-92 SKKDKEKKTKKSNKK
+92 SNKK
-107 DSSFVQAAPKKKITF
+107 DSSFVQEAPKKKITF

-134 AKEKRDAAAQ
+134 VKEKRAAADQ
-144 IKIKRSE
+144 IKEKKSE
-151 KKSYQKKLQLIQ
+151 KKEYQEKLQKIQ
-163 NFYDQWTYGA
+163 NFYTQWNYGSY
-173 FIGIQTSS
+173 IGIQTSS
-181 DQSLNN
+181 DQSLDN
-187 LNDPADQMIQNLEKD
+187 LNDPADQTIKQLADN
-202 LNDQELQES
+202 LNDTGLIQAS
-211 AMNYHFGL
+211 MNYHFGL

-224 ILLMMDSQDS
+224 ILIMMDSQDS
-234 FDLQPIIEKKKE
+234 IDLQPIIEKKKE
-246 SYQSST
+246 SYQSSI
-252 QEIDQTIK
+252 QSIDQKIR
-260 DLKISIQVADH
+260 DLKTSIQVADH
-271 SMKLIEKKKSIVFDP
+271 SMKLIENKKSIVFDP
-286 MDLLK
+286 MNLLK

-327 IGIMAIAV
+327 IGVMAIAV

-385 LTKSGS
+385 LTRSGS

>member
-1 MRRKIVSSLLCM
+1 MRRKLVSSLLCM

-21 PTYADDSVTATTS
+21 PAYADEAVTADTSVT
-34 SAATEVVT
+34 TEVAT
-42 TESTAEAA
+42 TESTTATV
-50 TTTTE
+50 TTTAA
-55 QKSVKKDNKKTKQTK
+55 QKKVQKIDKKAKKTN
-70 TKKSEKE
+70 TKK
-77 KKKTK
+77 KKKK
-82 TKKSKEKKKD
+82 ASKN
-92 SKKDKEKKTKKSNKK
+92 SNKK
-107 DSSFVQAAPKKKITF
+107 DSSFVQEAPKKKITF

-134 AKEKRDAAAQ
+134 VKEKRAAADQ
-144 IKIKRSE
+144 IKEKKSE
-151 KKSYQKKLQLIQ
+151 KKEYQEKLQKIQ
-163 NFYDQWTYGA
+163 NFYTQWNYGSY
-173 FIGIQTSS
+173 IGIQTSS
-181 DQSLNN
+181 DQSLDN
-187 LNDPADQMIQNLEKD
+187 LNDPADQTIKQLADN
-202 LNDQELQES
+202 LNDTGLIQAS
-211 AMNYHFGL
+211 MNYHFGL

-224 ILLMMDSQDS
+224 ILIMMDSQDS
-234 FDLQPIIEKKKE
+234 IDLQPIIEKEKE
-246 SYQSST
+246 SYQSSI
-252 QEIDQTIK
+252 QSIDQKIR
-260 DLKISIQVADH
+260 DLKTSIQVADH
-271 SMKLIEKKKSIVFDP
+271 SMKLIENKKSIVFDP
-286 MDLLK
+286 MNLLK

-327 IGIMAIAV
+327 IGVMAIAV

-385 LTKSGS
+385 LTRSGS

>member
-1 MRRKIVSSLLCM
+1 MRRKLVSSLLCM

-21 PTYADDSVTATTS
+21 PAYADEAVTADTSVT
-34 SAATEVVT
+34 TEVAT
-42 TESTAEAA
+42 TESTTATV
-50 TTTTE
+50 TTTAA
-55 QKSVKKDNKKTKQTK
+55 QKKVQKIDKKAKKTN
-70 TKKSEKE
+70 TKK
-77 KKKTK
+77 KKKK
-82 TKKSKEKKKD
+82 ASKN
-92 SKKDKEKKTKKSNKK
+92 SNKK
-107 DSSFVQAAPKKKITF
+107 DSSFVQEAPKKKITF

-134 AKEKRDAAAQ
+134 VKEKRAAADQ
-144 IKIKRSE
+144 IKEKKSE
-151 KKSYQKKLQLIQ
+151 KKEYQEKLQKIQ
-163 NFYDQWTYGA
+163 NFYTQWNYGSY
-173 FIGIQTSS
+173 IGIQTSS
-181 DQSLNN
+181 DQSFDN
-187 LNDPADQMIQNLEKD
+187 LNDPADQTIKQLADN
-202 LNDQELQES
+202 LNDTGLIQAS
-211 AMNYHFGL
+211 MNYHFGL

-224 ILLMMDSQDS
+224 ILIMMDSQDS
-234 FDLQPIIEKKKE
+234 IDLQPIIEKKKE
-246 SYQSST
+246 SYQSSI
-252 QEIDQTIK
+252 QSIDQKIR
-260 DLKISIQVADH
+260 DLKTSIQVADH
-271 SMKLIEKKKSIVFDP
+271 SMKLIENKKSIVFDP
-286 MDLLK
+286 MNLLK

-327 IGIMAIAV
+327 IGVMAIAV

-385 LTKSGS
+385 LTRSGS

>member
-1 MRRKIVSSLLCM
+1 MRRKLVSSLLCM

-21 PTYADDSVTATTS
+21 PAYADEAVTADTSVT
-34 SAATEVVT
+34 TEVAT
-42 TESTAEAA
+42 TESTTATV
-50 TTTTE
+50 TTTAA
-55 QKSVKKDNKKTKQTK
+55 QKKVQKIDKKAKKTN
-70 TKKSEKE
+70 TKK
-77 KKKTK
+77 KKKK
-82 TKKSKEKKKD
+82 ASKN
-92 SKKDKEKKTKKSNKK
+92 SNKK
-107 DSSFVQAAPKKKITF
+107 DSSFVQEAPKKKITF

-134 AKEKRDAAAQ
+134 VKEKRAAADQ
-144 IKIKRSE
+144 IKEKKSE
-151 KKSYQKKLQLIQ
+151 KKEYQEKLQKIQ
-163 NFYDQWTYGA
+163 NFYTQWNYGSY
-173 FIGIQTSS
+173 IGIQTSS
-181 DQSLNN
+181 DQSLDN
-187 LNDPADQMIQNLEKD
+187 LNDPADQTIKQLADN
-202 LNDQELQES
+202 LNDTGLIQAS
-211 AMNYHFGL
+211 MNYHFGL

-224 ILLMMDSQDS
+224 ILIMMDSQDS
-234 FDLQPIIEKKKE
+234 IDLQPIIEKKKE
-246 SYQSST
+246 SYQSSI
-252 QEIDQTIK
+252 QSIDQKIR
-260 DLKISIQVADH
+260 DLKTSIQAADH
-271 SMKLIEKKKSIVFDP
+271 SMKLIENKKSIVFDP
-286 MDLLK
+286 MNLLK

-327 IGIMAIAV
+327 IGVMAIAV

-385 LTKSGS
+385 LTRSGS

>member
-1 MRRKIVSSLLCM
+1 MRRKLVSSLLCM

-21 PTYADDSVTATTS
+21 PAYADEAVTADTSVT
-34 SAATEVVT
+34 TEVAT
-42 TESTAEAA
+42 TESTTATV
-50 TTTTE
+50 TTTAA
-55 QKSVKKDNKKTKQTK
+55 QKKVQKIDKKAKKTN
-70 TKKSEKE
+70 TKK
-77 KKKTK
+77 KKKK
-82 TKKSKEKKKD
+82 ASKN
-92 SKKDKEKKTKKSNKK
+92 SNKK
-107 DSSFVQAAPKKKITF
+107 DSSFVQEAPKKKITF

-134 AKEKRDAAAQ
+134 VKEKRAAADQ
-144 IKIKRSE
+144 IKEKKSE
-151 KKSYQKKLQLIQ
+151 KKEYQEKLQKIQ
-163 NFYDQWTYGA
+163 NFYTQWNYGSY
-173 FIGIQTSS
+173 IGIQTSS
-181 DQSLNN
+181 DQSLDN
-187 LNDPADQMIQNLEKD
+187 LNDPADQTIKQLADN
-202 LNDQELQES
+202 LNDTGLIQAS
-211 AMNYHFGL
+211 MNYHFGL

-224 ILLMMDSQDS
+224 ILIMMNSQDS
-234 FDLQPIIEKKKE
+234 IDLQPIIEKKKE
-246 SYQSST
+246 SYQSSI
-252 QEIDQTIK
+252 QSIDQKIR
-260 DLKISIQVADH
+260 DLKTSIQVADH
-271 SMKLIEKKKSIVFDP
+271 SMKLIENKKSIVFDP
-286 MDLLK
+286 MNLLK

-327 IGIMAIAV
+327 IGVMAIAV

-385 LTKSGS
+385 LTRSGS

>member
-1 MRRKIVSSLLCM
+1 MRRKLVSSLLCM
-13 MMMCTVCT
+13 MMMCTVYT
-21 PTYADDSVTATTS
+21 PAYADEAVTADTSVT
-34 SAATEVVT
+34 TEVAT
-42 TESTAEAA
+42 TESTTATV
-50 TTTTE
+50 TTTAA
-55 QKSVKKDNKKTKQTK
+55 QKKVQKIDKKAKKTN
-70 TKKSEKE
+70 TKK
-77 KKKTK
+77 KKKK
-82 TKKSKEKKKD
+82 ASKN
-92 SKKDKEKKTKKSNKK
+92 SNKK
-107 DSSFVQAAPKKKITF
+107 DSSFVQEAPKKKITF

-134 AKEKRDAAAQ
+134 VKEKRAAADQ
-144 IKIKRSE
+144 IKEKKSE
-151 KKSYQKKLQLIQ
+151 KKEYQEKLQKIQ
-163 NFYDQWTYGA
+163 NFYTQWNYGSY
-173 FIGIQTSS
+173 IGIQTSS
-181 DQSLNN
+181 DQSLDN
-187 LNDPADQMIQNLEKD
+187 LNDPADQTIKQLADN
-202 LNDQELQES
+202 LNDTGLIQAS
-211 AMNYHFGL
+211 MNYHFGL

-224 ILLMMDSQDS
+224 ILIMMDSQDS
-234 FDLQPIIEKKKE
+234 IDLQPIIEKKKE
-246 SYQSST
+246 SYQSSI
-252 QEIDQTIK
+252 QSIDQKIR
-260 DLKISIQVADH
+260 DLKTSIQVADH
-271 SMKLIEKKKSIVFDP
+271 SMKLIENKKSIVFDP
-286 MDLLK
+286 MNLLK

-327 IGIMAIAV
+327 IGVMAIAV

-385 LTKSGS
+385 LTRSGS

>member
-1 MRRKIVSSLLCM
+1 MRRKLVSSLLCM

-21 PTYADDSVTATTS
+21 PAYADEAVTADTSVT
-34 SAATEVVT
+34 TEVAT
-42 TESTAEAA
+42 TESTTATV
-50 TTTTE
+50 TTTAA
-55 QKSVKKDNKKTKQTK
+55 QKKVQKIDKKAKKTN
-70 TKKSEKE
+70 TKK
-77 KKKTK
+77 KKKK
-82 TKKSKEKKKD
+82 ASKN
-92 SKKDKEKKTKKSNKK
+92 SNKK
-107 DSSFVQAAPKKKITF
+107 DSSFVQEAPKKKITF

-134 AKEKRDAAAQ
+134 VKEKRAAADQ
-144 IKIKRSE
+144 IKEKKSE
-151 KKSYQKKLQLIQ
+151 KKEYQEKLQKIQ
-163 NFYDQWTYGA
+163 NFYTQWNYGSY
-173 FIGIQTSS
+173 IGIQTSS
-181 DQSLNN
+181 DQSLDN
-187 LNDPADQMIQNLEKD
+187 LNDPADQTIKQLADN
-202 LNDQELQES
+202 LNDTGLIQAS
-211 AMNYHFGL
+211 MNYHFGL

-224 ILLMMDSQDS
+224 ILIMMDSQDS
-234 FDLQPIIEKKKE
+234 IDLQPIIEKKKE
-246 SYQSST
+246 SYQSSI
-252 QEIDQTIK
+252 QSIDQKIR
-260 DLKISIQVADH
+260 DLKTSIQVADH
-271 SMKLIEKKKSIVFDP
+271 SMKLIENKKSIVFDP
-286 MDLLK
+286 MNLLK
-291 KSNLTKDK
+291 KSNLTKNK

-327 IGIMAIAV
+327 IGVMAIAV

-385 LTKSGS
+385 LTRSGS

>member
-1 MRRKIVSSLLCM
+1 MRRKLVSSLLCM

-21 PTYADDSVTATTS
+21 PAYADEAVTADTSVT
-34 SAATEVVT
+34 TEVAT
-42 TESTAEAA
+42 TESTTATV
-50 TTTTE
+50 TTTAA
-55 QKSVKKDNKKTKQTK
+55 QKKVQKIDKKAKKTN
-70 TKKSEKE
+70 TKK
-77 KKKTK
+77 KKKK
-82 TKKSKEKKKD
+82 ASKN
-92 SKKDKEKKTKKSNKK
+92 SNKK
-107 DSSFVQAAPKKKITF
+107 DSSFVQEAPKKKITF

-134 AKEKRDAAAQ
+134 VKEKRAAADQ
-144 IKIKRSE
+144 IKEKKSE
-151 KKSYQKKLQLIQ
+151 KKEYQEKLQKIQ
-163 NFYDQWTYGA
+163 NFYTQWNYGSY
-173 FIGIQTSS
+173 IGIQTSS
-181 DQSLNN
+181 DQSLDN
-187 LNDPADQMIQNLEKD
+187 LNDPADQTIKQLADN
-202 LNDQELQES
+202 LNDTGLIQAS
-211 AMNYHFGL
+211 MNYHFGL

-224 ILLMMDSQDS
+224 ILIMMDSQDS
-234 FDLQPIIEKKKE
+234 IDLQPIIEKKKE
-246 SYQSST
+246 SYQSSI
-252 QEIDQTIK
+252 QSIDQKIR
-260 DLKISIQVADH
+260 DLKTSIQVADH
-271 SMKLIEKKKSIVFDP
+271 SMKLIENKKSIVFDP
-286 MDLLK
+286 MNLLK

-327 IGIMAIAV
+327 IGVMAIAV

-385 LTKSGS
+385 ITRSGS

>member
-1 MRRKIVSSLLCM
+1 MLQS
-13 MMMCTVCT
+13 
-21 PTYADDSVTATTS
+21 
-34 SAATEVVT
+34 
-42 TESTAEAA
+42 TESTTATV
-50 TTTTE
+50 TTTAA
-55 QKSVKKDNKKTKQTK
+55 QKKVQKIDKKAKKTN
-70 TKKSEKE
+70 TKK
-77 KKKTK
+77 KKKK
-82 TKKSKEKKKD
+82 ASKN
-92 SKKDKEKKTKKSNKK
+92 SNKK
-107 DSSFVQAAPKKKITF
+107 DSSFVQEAPKKKITF

-134 AKEKRDAAAQ
+134 VKEKRAAADQ
-144 IKIKRSE
+144 IKEKKSE
-151 KKSYQKKLQLIQ
+151 KKEYQEKLQKIQ
-163 NFYDQWTYGA
+163 NFYTQWNYGSY
-173 FIGIQTSS
+173 IGIQTSS
-181 DQSLNN
+181 DQSLDN
-187 LNDPADQMIQNLEKD
+187 LNDPADQTIKQLADN
-202 LNDQELQES
+202 LNDTGLIQAS
-211 AMNYHFGL
+211 MNYHFGL

-224 ILLMMDSQDS
+224 ILIMMDSQDS
-234 FDLQPIIEKKKE
+234 IDLQPIIEKKKE
-246 SYQSST
+246 SYQSSI
-252 QEIDQTIK
+252 QSIDQKIR
-260 DLKISIQVADH
+260 DLKTSIQVADH
-271 SMKLIEKKKSIVFDP
+271 SMKLIENKKSIVFDP
-286 MDLLK
+286 MNLLK

-327 IGIMAIAV
+327 IGVMAIAV

-385 LTKSGS
+385 LTRSGS